1 MNNDLH
7 IGNTPARQFEAERE
21 YLAETMLP
29 GMRKKNPD
37 HEWVWHVERAA
48 YMLAEATM
56 QAVEIRRL
64 KEENGQL
71 RQWTEYFRQAERTQR
86 EYIQRRQWTEDY
98 QRYEATETANRTSD
112 ERVYRKVSGQ
122 PEPPVKEWEP
132 ALRPGLSRMQREA
145 SNP

>member
-1 MNNDLH
+1 MDNDLH

-21 YLAETMLP
+21 YLTETMLP

-71 RQWTEYFRQAERTQR
+71 RQWLEYFRRAERTQR
-86 EYIQRRQWTEDY
+86 EYIERRQWTEDY
-98 QRYEATETANRTSD
+98 RRYEATETANRSLD
-112 ERVYRKVSGQ
+112 EKTYRKVKGIPDPQ
-122 PEPPVKEWEP
+122 PEGYEE
-132 ALRPGLSRMQREA
+132 ALRPTLNRMQREA
-145 SNP
+145 SP